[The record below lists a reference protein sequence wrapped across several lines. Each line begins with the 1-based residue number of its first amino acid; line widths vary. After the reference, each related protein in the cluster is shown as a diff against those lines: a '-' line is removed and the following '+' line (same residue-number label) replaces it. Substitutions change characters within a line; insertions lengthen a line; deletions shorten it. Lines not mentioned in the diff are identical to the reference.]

1 MIEGEVMV
9 GQPFLEALLD
19 VYHGEQFG
27 EAFFEALL
35 PGAQDDEQRYIL
47 GSLLQL
53 ESEGKAM
60 MRPVLTKLGLSLDE
74 DPSSRPR
81 GMKSAGM
88 LREMPWT
95 EQFAAMA
102 AGIRAKGLPQYEE
115 LATLVSEEEDPEA
128 FALASFMGKHER
140 AILAASENI
149 AVRRKNPIA
158 PVVEILHFPLV
169 WTGASLEIDDQ
180 E

>member
-1 MIEGEVMV
+1 MV
-9 GQPFLEALLD
+9 RPAFLEALQD

-35 PGAQDDEQRYIL
+35 PHAVDHEQRYIL

-53 ESEGKAM
+53 ESEGKAI

-74 DPSSRPR
+74 DPGSRPL
-81 GMKSAGM
+81 GVKSAEK
-88 LREMPWT
+88 LNELAWT

-102 AGIRAKGLPQYEE
+102 EGIRAKGLPQYEE
-115 LATLVSEEEDPEA
+115 LVTLIAEDEDSEA

-149 AVRRKNPIA
+149 AAGRSEPIA
-158 PVVEILHFPLV
+158 PVVEILHFPLIGV
-169 WTGASLEIDDQ
+169 AEKK
-180 E
+180 

>member
-1 MIEGEVMV
+1 MV
-9 GQPFLEALLD
+9 KPAFLEALQD

-35 PGAQDDEQRYIL
+35 PHAVDQEQRYIL

-53 ESEGKAM
+53 ESEGKAI

-74 DPSSRPR
+74 DPASRPL
-81 GMKSAGM
+81 GVKSAEM
-88 LREMPWT
+88 LNELSWT

-102 AGIRAKGLPQYEE
+102 KGIRAKGLPQYEA
-115 LATLVSEEEDPEA
+115 LATLIAEDEDSEA

-149 AVRRKNPIA
+149 AAGKPNPIA
-158 PVVEILHFPLV
+158 PIVEILHFPLIGV
-169 WTGASLEIDDQ
+169 NGKK
-180 E
+180 

>member
-1 MIEGEVMV
+1 MV
-9 GQPFLEALLD
+9 KPAFLEALQE

-35 PGAQDDEQRYIL
+35 PRATDQEQRYIL

-53 ESEGKAM
+53 ESEGKAI

-74 DPSSRPR
+74 DPASRPL
-81 GMKSAGM
+81 GVKSAEM
-88 LREMPWT
+88 LNELAWT

-102 AGIRAKGLPQYEE
+102 KGIRAKGLPQYEE
-115 LATLVSEEEDPEA
+115 LAALIAEDEDSEA

-149 AVRRKNPIA
+149 AAGRSDPIA
-158 PVVEILHFPLV
+158 PVVEILHFPLIGV
-169 WTGASLEIDDQ
+169 AEKK
-180 E
+180 